1 MGKCQREKGAKLLET
16 KAWGDVLDK
25 AEGVVKR
32 DDPALLKKKLKAEER
47 AKKKSAA
54 AWAERTKAGLA
65 PVRPF
70 RRRTQRLR
78 A

>member
-1 MGKCQREKGAKLLET
+1 MLATLPLERFGGEHGTVIESCYTAK
-16 KAWGDVLDK
+16 
-25 AEGVVKR
+25 EGTTSLVAG
-32 DDPALLKKKLKAEER
+32 P
-47 AKKKSAA
+47 AA
-54 AWAERTKAGLA
+54 ATHFGIATPSSLSGGAERTKAGLA